1 MELKNERNVDDDL
14 EDMGMEKNEL
24 FDFVH
29 WQRKEKEISWMVQKQ
44 AAMEGHTDSRPN
56 TTNSWTVK
64 PDKGHAPDISKTHV
78 ISSLLG
84 LVQDLYH
91 NPSIGPAQ

>member
-14 EDMGMEKNEL
+14 EGMEKNEL

-44 AAMEGHTDSRPN
+44 AAMEGHTDSRFLYRGMKMAN
-56 TTNSWTVK
+56 RLCIN
-64 PDKGHAPDISKTHV
+64 
-78 ISSLLG
+78 L
-84 LVQDLYH
+84 QDLCQ
-91 NPSIGPAQ
+91 SV